1 MLVLVM
7 GLAVSPALASVDA
20 VSMLETKAPRTPGC
34 PDTLEICLIIWGSQ
48 NMWGSRDMWVMQYE
62 GWIEVSGFC
71 HLYCPLCIVCVR
83 N

>member
-34 PDTLEICLIIWGSQ
+34 PDTLEIMSNHMGLTEYVG
-48 NMWGSRDMWVMQYE
+48 
-62 GWIEVSGFC
+62 
-71 HLYCPLCIVCVR
+71 
-83 N
+83 